1 MRAFVVTASPPLKAA
16 HFVALQLNNGP
27 IQAAGVGT
35 AADLWHIPPS
45 LCRARPPHGRLR
57 ATRPRGRGGADGRSP
72 CGRRARCVAT
82 RWAAAR
88 DTGDACPPPL
98 PPPGDADDAF
108 GDGPLHGDDPDTG
121 DEPPVDPHG
130 AEVVT
135 QQLQEFVAQVSAPVL
150 CVPLPHVS
158 QCSDARLG
166 DAVAPPN

>member
-1 MRAFVVTASPPLKAA
+1 MAQSKQLEWGLLLICGTFRPPSAEHVRPMGDFEPQDPEDEEELTGAA
-16 HFVALQLNNGP
+16 HAGGAPAVWRRAGQQP
-27 IQAAGVGT
+27 ETQATLV
-35 AADLWHIPPS
+35 
-45 LCRARPPHGRLR
+45 RPPF
-57 ATRPRGRGGADGRSP
+57 
-72 CGRRARCVAT
+72 
-82 RWAAAR
+82 
-88 DTGDACPPPL
+88 PPPA
-98 PPPGDADDAF
+98 DADDAF